1 MNDLLVGS
9 TGFVGGNLMAA
20 HDFEAVCHSSDV
32 RNHYGSAPGLCIY
45 AGVTGAMFL
54 ANHAPEKDLAIVMA
68 ARENIRRIAPDCLVL
83 ISTIAVYDDTHGK
96 NEESSIDESRVC
108 DYGRHRLM
116 LERWIREDRPDAL
129 IVRIPALYGKG
140 LKKNFLFDLHSMT
153 PPMLTPSKFEELCGQ
168 CSLVKDAY
176 YFKDDGFYHIK
187 ANTPDLRSFFEHN
200 SFNALSFTDSRS
212 IYQFYNLSNLW
223 NDICV
228 ALENGL
234 KVLNICTPPV
244 SAGQVYEYVT
254 GRGDWNNTLPG
265 KPFDYDL
272 KSLHA
277 PLYGGTDG
285 YMWSVEKE
293 LEDIKNFMS
302 SWKSF

>member
-20 HDFEAVCHSSDV
+20 HDFERVCHSSDV
-32 RNHYGSAPGLCIY
+32 SSHYGTAPGLCIY

-68 ARENIRRIAPDCLVL
+68 ARENIRRIAPSRLVL
-83 ISTIAVYDDTHGK
+83 ISTIAVYEDTHGK
-96 NEESSIDESRVC
+96 DENSVIDESKVC
-108 DYGRHRLM
+108 TYGRHRLQ

-153 PPMLTPSKFEELCGQ
+153 PPMLTPSKYEELCGQ
-168 CSLVKDAY
+168 CGLVKDAY
-176 YFKDDGFYHIK
+176 ILRDNGFYCLK
-187 ANTPDLRSFFEHN
+187 ANTPELKSFFENN

-212 IYQFYNLSNLW
+212 IYQFYNLGYLW
-223 NDICV
+223 DDICV
-228 ALENGL
+228 ACNNGL

-244 SAGQVYEYVT
+244 SAAKVYEYVT
-254 GRGDWNNTLPG
+254 GRGDWHNELPG

-272 KSLHA
+272 KSLYA
-277 PLYGGTDG
+277 PLYGGADG
-285 YMWSVEKE
+285 YMCSVEKE
-293 LEDIKNFMS
+293 LEDMKSFMS
-302 SWKSF
+302 SWKQF

>member
-20 HDFEAVCHSSDV
+20 HDFESVCHSSDV
-32 RNHYGSAPGLCIY
+32 KEHYGSEPGLCIY

-96 NEESSIDESRVC
+96 DENSFIDESKVC
-108 DYGRHRLM
+108 AYGRHRLL

-153 PPMLTPSKFEELCGQ
+153 PPMLAPDKYEELCTQSG
-168 CSLVKDAY
+168 LVKDAY
-176 YFKDDGFYHIK
+176 NLKDNGYYCLK
-187 ANTPDLRSFFEHN
+187 ANTPELRAFFGRN

-212 IYQFYNLSNLW
+212 IYQFYNLSHLW

-244 SAGQVYEYVT
+244 SAKRVYEYVT
-254 GRGDWNNTLPG
+254 GRGDWYNELPG
-265 KPFDYDL
+265 RPFDYDL
-272 KSLHA
+272 KSINA
-277 PLYGGTDG
+277 PLYGGADG
-285 YMWSVEKE
+285 YMCSVEKE
-293 LEDIKNFMS
+293 LEDIKCFMS
-302 SWKSF
+302 SWKQF